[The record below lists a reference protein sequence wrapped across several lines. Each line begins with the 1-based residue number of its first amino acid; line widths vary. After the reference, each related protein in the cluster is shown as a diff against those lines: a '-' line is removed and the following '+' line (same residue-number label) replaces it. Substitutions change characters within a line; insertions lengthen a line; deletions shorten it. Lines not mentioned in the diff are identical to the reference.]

1 MIPAP
6 APTIMPA
13 KGMAGDLVYSSRVDD
28 NNKGCVMVGS
38 VAITGASSGIGK
50 ALAYEFASR
59 GVQLALMARRMDV
72 LVDIA
77 ADLKSRF
84 PAVKVETIA
93 LDVADVDAIL
103 PALQDAKK
111 RLGSL
116 DCVVANA
123 GITGVN
129 KTGAGDFQQDI
140 RVIQVNLIG
149 GMATVDAAARIFREE
164 GKREQGKR
172 EQGRGVIVG
181 ISSVSAF
188 KGIPGSAAYSASKAG
203 FSNYLDATRIE
214 LKKHGINVIAV
225 HPGFVKTELVRNM
238 EKYPFVISA
247 EKAAHDIVS
256 GIVKG
261 TSNIIVPAMP
271 WAVLGRVMPLLP
283 DKLVEKAF

>member
-1 MIPAP
+1 
-6 APTIMPA
+6 MPA
-13 KGMAGDLVYSSRVDD
+13 KGMVGDLVYSSRVDD

-59 GVQLALMARRMDV
+59 GVHLALMARRMDV

-164 GKREQGKR
+164 GKREQGK
-172 EQGRGVIVG
+172 GVIVG

-256 GIVKG
+256 GILKG

-271 WAVLGRVMPLLP
+271 WAVLGRVLPLLP
-283 DKLVEKAF
+283 DKVVEKAF

>member
-1 MIPAP
+1 MIQ
-6 APTIMPA
+6 
-13 KGMAGDLVYSSRVDD
+13 
-28 NNKGCVMVGS
+28 S

-50 ALAYEFASR
+50 ALAYEFARR
-59 GVQLALMARRMDV
+59 GIHLALLARRMDV
-72 LVDIA
+72 LAGIEN
-77 ADLKSRF
+77 DLKARF
-84 PAVKVETIA
+84 PGVTVETIA
-93 LDVADVDAIL
+93 LDVADTSAIL

-129 KTGAGDFQQDI
+129 KTGAGDFAQDM

-149 GMATVDAAARIFREE
+149 GMATIDAAARIFRE
-164 GKREQGKR
+164 
-172 EQGRGVIVG
+172 QGRGVAVG

-203 FSNYLDATRIE
+203 FSSYLDTTRLE
-214 LKKHGINVIAV
+214 LKKHHINVIAV
-225 HPGFVKTELVRNM
+225 HPGFVKTDIAPNM

-247 EKAAHDIVS
+247 EKAAHAIVD
-256 GIVKG
+256 GILKG

-283 DKLVEKAF
+283 DKVVEKAF

>member
-6 APTIMPA
+6 VPTIMPA
-13 KGMAGDLVYSSRVDD
+13 KGKAGGLVYSSRVDD

-59 GVQLALMARRMDV
+59 GVHLALLARRMDV

-77 ADLKSRF
+77 ADLKARF

-149 GMATVDAAARIFREE
+149 GMATVDAAARIFRE
-164 GKREQGKR
+164 QGTR